1 MTLSIS
7 GTLSGQATDTPAP
20 AQAATQ
26 QAQQPQPPPDTITL
40 SQSAQVSQLHA
51 QGQSPLQ
58 IAENLGI
65 PVSTVDS
72 DLGIVAAN
80 AASTPAHGGDAAH
93 AVHPDQAAPA
103 ATSSESTSRA

>member
-1 MTLSIS
+1 MPLSIS
-7 GTLSGQATDTPAP
+7 GTLSAQSTDAP

-26 QAQQPQPPPDTITL
+26 QALQPQPSPDTVTL
-40 SQSAQVSQLHA
+40 SQSAQVSQLHQ

-80 AASTPAHGGDAAH
+80 AASKPEDAGQA
-93 AVHPDQAAPA
+93 AHPDQAAPA
-103 ATSSESTSRA
+103 TTSTESTPAA